1 MSHSILDQLEQLDL
15 QIHET
20 SCENLERLEV
30 LMEERSKCCALLQ
43 EVSDKGEEYIAML
56 SAMTESTNAMKGRF
70 EFLRNNAA
78 EDLAL
83 LRRQEKLL
91 NVLGPVEPTPAYVD
105 YAV

>member
-43 EVSDKGEEYIAML
+43 EVP
-56 SAMTESTNAMKGRF
+56 
-70 EFLRNNAA
+70 
-78 EDLAL
+78 
-83 LRRQEKLL
+83 EKL
-91 NVLGPVEPTPAYVD
+91 VD
-105 YAV
+105 FKVYLL